1 MPVPMT
7 PNDFKIA
14 CALAKLSGLEEET
27 GLPAETIVRTCYER
41 ECQLSE
47 KEQAAV
53 ENKGV
58 RLIHIRNFSMYPRW
72 AKGRWDQ
79 IAQSPCPCRHHS
91 KTSVTY
97 LADRREDFRDKQ
109 W

>member
-27 GLPAETIVRTCYER
+27 GLPAATIVRTINER
-41 ECQLSE
+41 ECQLAESE
-47 KEQAAV
+47 RAAV

-58 RLIHIRNFSMYPRW
+58 RLIHT
-72 AKGRWDQ
+72 
-79 IAQSPCPCRHHS
+79 QSHPELFDVS
-91 KTSVTY
+91 
-97 LADRREDFRDKQ
+97 AMG
-109 W
+109 